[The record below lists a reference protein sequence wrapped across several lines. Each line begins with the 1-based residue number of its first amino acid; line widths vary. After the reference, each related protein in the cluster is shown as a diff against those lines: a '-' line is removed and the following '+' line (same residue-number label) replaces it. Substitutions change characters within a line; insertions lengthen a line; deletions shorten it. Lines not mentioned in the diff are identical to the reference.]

1 VVYTDRASYTYS
13 KVPYIAE
20 KEFTD
25 ISNLNYDTVSPYG
38 EGYRFTKS
46 NTTSSSATIDIKM
59 P

>member
-1 VVYTDRASYTYS
+1 
-13 KVPYIAE
+13 VPYIAE

-25 ISNLNYDTVSPYG
+25 ITNLTYDTVSPFV

-46 NTTSSSATIDIKM
+46 NTTSSSASIDIKM

>member
-25 ISNLNYDTVSPYG
+25 LNGLTYDTVSPYDD
-38 EGYRFTKS
+38 GYRFTKS
-46 NTTSSSATIDIKM
+46 NTTSSNATIDIKM